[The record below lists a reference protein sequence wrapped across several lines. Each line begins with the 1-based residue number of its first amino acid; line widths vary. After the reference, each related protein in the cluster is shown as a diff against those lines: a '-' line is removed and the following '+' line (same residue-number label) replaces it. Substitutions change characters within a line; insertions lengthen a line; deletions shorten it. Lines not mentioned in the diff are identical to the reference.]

1 MLYDNLPVYRTS
13 YDLLV
18 ELFRFTKD
26 FSREYK
32 FTLGES
38 IKKET
43 VAMITN
49 IYRANSS
56 FDKREERIRAAR
68 ENVEVIRLFLR
79 ILKDLR
85 QVNLE
90 KFISL
95 NEKIESVSRQLTG
108 WQEKSR
114 RPESRSAK
122 AGASVPM
129 QVQ

>member
-1 MLYDNLPVYRTS
+1 MSTYDNLSVYKAS

-43 VAMITN
+43 VEMISN

-56 FDKREERIRAAR
+56 FEKRKERIQSAR

-79 ILKDLR
+79 LLKDLK
-85 QVNLE
+85 QVDLK
-90 KFISL
+90 KFVFL
-95 NEKIESVSRQLTG
+95 NEKIESVSRQLAG
-108 WQEKSR
+108 WQKKS
-114 RPESRSAK
+114 
-122 AGASVPM
+122 
-129 QVQ
+129 